1 MIRKATSGEMDV
13 VRELFREYAASL
25 SVDLCFQNFNR
36 ELAELP
42 GSYDPILLAA
52 EDSELA
58 GCVALRRLRDGAG
71 EMKRL
76 YVRPQ
81 YRGTGLGRRLADAII
96 NSARERGYRSLRL
109 DTLPQMQEAIAM
121 YRRMGFQEIGP
132 YYLNPVPG
140 ALFLE
145 LSL

>member
-1 MIRKATSGEMDV
+1 MDA
-13 VRELFREYAASL
+13 VRLLFREYADSL
-25 SVDLCFQNFNR
+25 KVDLCFQNFNR

-42 GSYDPILLAA
+42 GSYDPILLACD
-52 EDSELA
+52 ESSLA
-58 GCVALRRLRDGAG
+58 GCVALRPLADGAG

-96 NSARERGYRSLRL
+96 NAARERGYRSLRL
-109 DTLPQMQEAIAM
+109 DTLPQMQEAIAL
-121 YRRMGFQEIGP
+121 YRRMGFLEIGP
-132 YYLNPVPG
+132 YCLNPVPG

>member
-1 MIRKATSGEMDV
+1 VIRSATPDEMDA
-13 VRELFREYAASL
+13 VRSLFREYADSL
-25 SVDLCFQNFNR
+25 KVDLCFQNFSR
-36 ELAELP
+36 ELVELP
-42 GSYDPILLAA
+42 GSYDPILVACDESALT
-52 EDSELA
+52 
-58 GCVALRRLRDGAG
+58 GCVALRPLADGAG

-81 YRGTGLGRRLADAII
+81 YRGTGLGRQLADAII
-96 NSARERGYRSLRL
+96 NAARERGYRFLRL
-109 DTLPQMQEAIAM
+109 DTLPQMQEAIAL
-121 YRRMGFQEIGP
+121 YRRMGFREIRP